1 MAVEDGTVVG
11 YLLGQLNADFSA
23 EVARS
28 NMHSILHLYEK
39 VRKSRTTVN
48 VQGAVANRTLF
59 HMVDGPE
66 QEERDQDLRDPSR
79 HNKWQFT
86 DEEYQESLLGFDVT
100 EDTRKQYALW
110 KSCQTE

>member
-1 MAVEDGTVVG
+1 
-11 YLLGQLNADFSA
+11 
-23 EVARS
+23 
-28 NMHSILHLYEK
+28 
-39 VRKSRTTVN
+39 
-48 VQGAVANRTLF
+48 
-59 HMVDGPE
+59 MVDGPE

-86 DEEYQESLLGFDVT
+86 DEEYQESLLGFDVI